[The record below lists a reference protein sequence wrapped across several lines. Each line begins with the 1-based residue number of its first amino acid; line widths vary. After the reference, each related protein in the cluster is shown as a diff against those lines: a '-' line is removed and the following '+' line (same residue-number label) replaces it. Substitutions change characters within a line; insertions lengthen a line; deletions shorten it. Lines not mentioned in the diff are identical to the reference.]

1 MTGLPNHRMQATAC
15 ALANCSNYTR
25 RAGARRAWCGAL

>member
-1 MTGLPNHRMQATAC
+1 MQATAC
-15 ALANCSNYTR
+15 AVAMGDNDKR